1 MGIPILSEIF
11 GAVKDL
17 ASEVIVDK
25 DKKNEILLKIK
36 ELEDNADQRLHDEL
50 MGQIEINKIEAA
62 NTNVFVAGW
71 RPAIGWVGASA
82 LAYSYIL
89 QPFIGL
95 WMKVPALDLN
105 GLYNIVIAMLGVGA
119 MRTYEKVKNVTD
131 TKAIKD

>member
-1 MGIPILSEIF
+1 MPIPILGDII

-25 DKKNEILLKIK
+25 DKKNEILLRVK
-36 ELEDNADQRLHDEL
+36 ELEAKADEYSHEEM
-50 MGQIEINKIEAA
+50 MGQIEVNKVEAA
-62 NTNVFVAGW
+62 SSNIFVAGW

-119 MRTYEKVKNVTD
+119 MRTYEKVKNVPD
-131 TKAIKD
+131 AKAIKD